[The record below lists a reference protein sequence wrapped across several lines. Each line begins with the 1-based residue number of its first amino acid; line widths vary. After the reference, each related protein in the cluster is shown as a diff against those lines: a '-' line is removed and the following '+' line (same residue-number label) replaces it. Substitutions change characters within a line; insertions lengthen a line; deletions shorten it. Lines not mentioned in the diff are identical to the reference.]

1 LAIGS
6 ISRCTDRALGSVRRR
21 LLGVLLLP
29 LRARQ
34 AIVKE
39 IAELHNARIEI
50 DTGAGVPARAFASSS
65 R

>member
-1 LAIGS
+1 V
-6 ISRCTDRALGSVRRR
+6 LGSVRRR
-21 LLGVLLLP
+21 PPGVLLLP

-39 IAELHNARIEI
+39 IAELHNPRIEI
-50 DTGAGVPARAFASSS
+50 DTGAGVPARAFASSF

>member
-1 LAIGS
+1 
-6 ISRCTDRALGSVRRR
+6 V
-21 LLGVLLLP
+21 VLLP
-29 LRARQ
+29 LRARR

-50 DTGAGVPARAFASSS
+50 DTGAGVLTRAFASSF